1 MTRPT
6 PLAVAVFGAGVALA
20 VLTAALSPGLWAW
33 WLAFVFAF
41 AGLLALDALLAP
53 PLGRLRARLQAPP
66 RLRVG
71 AAQSV
76 AVELGWQGRPARLQR
91 LALDV
96 AGDLDPPRELR
107 GLTLAAGG
115 PAVELPLTPRR
126 RGQVEVQAVW
136 VRAQGPLGLMSRSR
150 CLELGARLPVHPD
163 LQLVGRRAV
172 QASTRSLAAGTRV
185 ERHRGD
191 GSEFD
196 SLREYVPGFDIRSID
211 WKASARLARLLC
223 REFRA
228 ERNRQVVLAIDAGRL
243 MCEPLSGLPRLD
255 HAIHAALV
263 LAYVSLAVGDRVG
276 LVSFDDRLRQHCNP
290 VRGPGAFG
298 ELAAIASRVDYSP
311 QETNFTLGLMEL
323 ARRQSRRALVV
334 VLTDFV
340 DTITAELMLENLTR
354 LSRRH
359 QLVFV
364 ALRDPLLAAVGE
376 RRPAEW
382 LDVERAVV
390 GQQLLRDRE
399 LVLRRLQR
407 LGIACVDA
415 TPERV
420 SAELIDRYLA
430 LKRREAF

>member
-1 MTRPT
+1 VRPT
-6 PLAVAVFGAGVALA
+6 SLAVGVFGAGALLA
-20 VLTAALSPGLWAW
+20 VLTAALWSDMWAW

-41 AGLLALDALLAP
+41 AGLLGLDALLAP
-53 PLGRLRARLQAPP
+53 ALARLAPGLEAP
-66 RLRVG
+66 ERLRVG
-71 AAQSV
+71 ARQ
-76 AVELGWQGRPARLQR
+76 AVRLELGWRGRPIRLGR
-91 LALDV
+91 LALEV
-96 AGDLDPPRELR
+96 RGELDEPPEQVGIRLSPGQNAFAFEL
-107 GLTLAAGG
+107 
-115 PAVELPLTPRR
+115 EPRR
-126 RGQVEVQAVW
+126 RGRVAVEAAW
-136 VRAQGPLGLMSRSR
+136 VRAHGPLGLVALTRR
-150 CLELGARLPVHPD
+150 LELGRELPVHPD
-163 LQLVGRRAV
+163 LKLVGRRAARLGSRG
-172 QASTRSLAAGTRV
+172 QAIGARV

-196 SLREYVPGFDIRSID
+196 SLREYVPGFDIRSLD
-211 WKASARLARLLC
+211 WKASARHARLLC

-228 ERNRQVVLAIDAGRL
+228 ERNRQVVLAVDAGRL
-243 MCEPLSGLPRLD
+243 MAEPLGGLPRLD

-298 ELAAIASRVDYSP
+298 ELSAIASRIDYSP
-311 QETNFTLGLMEL
+311 EETNFTLGLMEL
-323 ARRQSRRALVV
+323 ARRQPRRALVV

-340 DTITAELMLENLTR
+340 DTITAELMLDNLSR

-359 QLVFV
+359 QLIFV
-364 ALRDPLLAAVGE
+364 ALSDPLLAGICD
-376 RRPAEW
+376 RRPAAW

-390 GQQLLRDRE
+390 GQHLLRDRE

-415 TPERV
+415 APDRV
-420 SAELIDRYLA
+420 SAELVERYLT